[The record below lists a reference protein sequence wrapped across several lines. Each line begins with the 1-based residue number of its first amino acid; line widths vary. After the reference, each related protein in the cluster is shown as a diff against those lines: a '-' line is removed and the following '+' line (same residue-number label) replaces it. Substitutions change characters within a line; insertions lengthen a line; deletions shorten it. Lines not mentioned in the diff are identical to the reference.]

1 MNKFN
6 LLLLAAALAPLSAQ
20 ATVNYS
26 WSFASSSCDNGSCS
40 GVANTTY
47 GNSYGNA
54 QTFDSNAN
62 TDISEVTVKAFSTTG
77 DIDTT
82 ETREQFQTANLKLYT
97 GGLGATSQEDSTSSP
112 YHAFDNNGG
121 YSDSYEA
128 PGGDV
133 DAALFA
139 FNQSTTLNSI
149 SIGWDNGAADIS
161 VMAYTGA
168 NGSMANPG
176 DVTNKSFLDLL
187 NNGWVFIGNYLN
199 LDSPSN
205 PTVAINAGKIS
216 SSYWLVS
223 AYTSCAS
230 GTCNASDPYYGN
242 DYFKISGMGACVDD
256 ANSRCNG
263 GGGGGNNGVPEPSSL
278 LLLAGGLLGWRL
290 NRYHKAQPQTEEC
303 LAA

>member
-6 LLLLAAALAPLSAQ
+6 LLLLAAALAPLPAH

-26 WSFASSSCDNGSCS
+26 WSFTSSSCDNGSCS
-40 GVANTTY
+40 GV
-47 GNSYGNA
+47 GSNSYGNA
-54 QTFDSNAN
+54 QTFDSTAK
-62 TDISEVTVKAFSTTG
+62 TDISEVTVKAFSTTS
-77 DIDTT
+77 DIDTS
-82 ETREQFQTANLKLYT
+82 ETKERFETANLKLYS
-97 GGLGATSQEDSTSSP
+97 GGLGATGREDYGTTP
-112 YHAFDNNGG
+112 DHAFDNGG
-121 YSDSYEA
+121 GSTDSWEA

-168 NGSMANPG
+168 NGSMATPG

-187 NNGWVFIGNYLN
+187 NSGWVFIGNYLN

-205 PTVAINAGKIS
+205 PTVAINAGNVS

-230 GTCNASDPYYGN
+230 GTCNASDSYYGN
-242 DYFKISGMGACVDD
+242 DYFKISGLGACVDD
-256 ANSRCNG
+256 ATSKCSG
-263 GGGGGNNGVPEPSSL
+263 GGNGGNNGVPEPSSV
-278 LLLAGGLLGWRL
+278 LLLAGGFLGWRL
-290 NRYHKAQPQTEEC
+290 NRYAKTELKAEDC